1 MKKIIKLTLGGVA
14 WGCTM
19 FTIIGI
25 IIALIIGNSG
35 SFMMSTSDYI
45 KQALLSIIIGIG
57 FTVPSI
63 IYENENISKFLQFI
77 IHMGIGFTIYMIC
90 AYIAGWVPTSLG
102 AGAVILSIA
111 FWVLISLAIWFLYY
125 MYYKKEA
132 ENINKKLK
140 DN

>member
-1 MKKIIKLTLGGVA
+1 MKKIIKLILGGIA

-25 IIALIIGNSG
+25 IIALIMGQDN

-45 KQALLSIIIGIG
+45 KQAVLSIIIGIG

-63 IYENENISKFLQFI
+63 VYDYENISKFLQFTV
-77 IHMGIGFTIYMIC
+77 HMGTGFCIYMIC
-90 AYIAGWVPTSLG
+90 AYMAGWVPTGFGL
-102 AGAVILSIA
+102 GAVILSIA
-111 FWVLISLAIWFLYY
+111 FWIIISLAIWFFFY